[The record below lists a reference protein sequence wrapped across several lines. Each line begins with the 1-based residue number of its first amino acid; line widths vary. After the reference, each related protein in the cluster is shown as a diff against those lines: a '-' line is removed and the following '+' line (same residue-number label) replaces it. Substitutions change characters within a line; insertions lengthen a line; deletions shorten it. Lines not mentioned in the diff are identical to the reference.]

1 MRCEGL
7 VGVGGRIV
15 VVDDVVVDIDI
26 DIDIDIDVVGCILSR
41 GKVVPDGVAHD
52 EV

>member
-26 DIDIDIDVVGCILSR
+26 DIDIDVVGCILSR